1 MAKQDSFQLQGNAP
15 QIYEEQKVP
24 ALFRPLA
31 ELTLNHVEVRKG
43 DRVIDVACGTGIV
56 TRLVAGKVGKSGTIA
71 GVDLNAGMIEA
82 AQRYLTDM
90 DATIE
95 WHQCDVIDLPFADAI
110 FDIAFCQQGLQF
122 FPDKP
127 AALSEIRRVL
137 VPGGT
142 MILTVWSSVS
152 PLFAAIADAA
162 KSALSPYAYRDGE
175 LIKALVTEAGFSA
188 INMEILVVER
198 RIGPPEESIP
208 NEIFGGSV
216 GPFVAKLDESTQ
228 KTLFDDVAEALHD
241 YLEHD
246 GIVVPQE
253 AHLIRAQA

>member
-1 MAKQDSFQLQGNAP
+1 M
-15 QIYEEQKVP
+15 
-24 ALFRPLA
+24 FRPPA

-162 KSALSPYAYRDGE
+162 DRYINADAAKSALSPYAYRDGE

-228 KTLFDDVAEALHD
+228 KTLFDDVAEALQD